1 MSQNDYVH
9 TKHPLDS
16 TVVQN
21 PLLLLL
27 FLLVKIQNLEEID
40 RTRDERWAG
49 GKQSS

>member
-1 MSQNDYVH
+1 MSQNEYVH
-9 TKHPLDS
+9 TKHHLDS
-16 TVVQN
+16 TAVQS

-40 RTRDERWAG
+40 RTRVERWVR